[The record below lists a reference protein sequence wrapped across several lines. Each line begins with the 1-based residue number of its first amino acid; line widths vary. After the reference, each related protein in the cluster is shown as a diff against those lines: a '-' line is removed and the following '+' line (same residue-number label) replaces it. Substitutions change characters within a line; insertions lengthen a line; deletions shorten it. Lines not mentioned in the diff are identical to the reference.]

1 MCLFGDFGYPLPIDY
16 ETYRRSYFVDP
27 PPAPRFRFERV
38 GGVSLYVREYGRA
51 LAFYE
56 AVLGPPAYVEGE
68 WTRGWPIGHGWLT
81 LFPAQTGG
89 PANMDV
95 TLEVSDPGE
104 VARLYEAFIAAGAT
118 GDAPSDQLMYAPV
131 RYASVNDPFGAV
143 IVIVSPLEQ
152 E

>member
-1 MCLFGDFGYPLPIDY
+1 MDY
-16 ETYRRSYFVDP
+16 KTYRRSYFVDP
-27 PPAPRFRFERV
+27 PPAPRFQFARL
-38 GGVSLYVREYGRA
+38 GGVSLYVHKYERA

-56 AVLGPPAYVEGE
+56 AVLGPPAYVEGAG
-68 WTRGWPIGHGWLT
+68 TRGWPIGGGWLT

-89 PANMDV
+89 PTNMDV
-95 TLEVSDPGE
+95 TIEVARPAE

-131 RYASVNDPFGAV
+131 RYASVKDPFGAM
-143 IVIVSPLEQ
+143 IVITSPLAQ